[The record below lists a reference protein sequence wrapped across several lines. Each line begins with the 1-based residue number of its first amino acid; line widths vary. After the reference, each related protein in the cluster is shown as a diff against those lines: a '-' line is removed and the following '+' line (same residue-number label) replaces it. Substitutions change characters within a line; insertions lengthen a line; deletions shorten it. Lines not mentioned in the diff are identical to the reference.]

1 MRDFLDAIALAP
13 TPVSEPVSQLVIGQW
28 VIVSDFGDSYRIY
41 RACELVII
49 IYSNI
54 VQCNVFLQKY

>member
-41 RACELVII
+41 RACALVIV

-54 VQCNVFLQKY
+54 VFIM